1 MDGPWSS
8 GCHRAPGWGS
18 IPARKLGAMS
28 RSWAVVTGASSGLGV
43 GYAERLAAEG
53 NNVLLVARRRDLLE
67 SVASSI
73 RATSGVAAGIWPAG
87 LTDRDERAKLAARM
101 AGVGVCHLVNNAGF
115 GTMGHFKDASPD
127 RVSDEMELNM
137 VALTE
142 LTRSVL
148 PHMVARGAGAI
159 INVASTAAFQPI
171 PTMAVYAAS
180 KAYVMRFTIALWE
193 ELYSTGV
200 RAIVICPGPTD
211 TEFFANA
218 GDDGVM
224 RRRRTI
230 SQVVETTFAGLRAHR
245 PLLVD
250 GPQNAAMALAT
261 RLVPVHL
268 QARFARMVATS

>member
-1 MDGPWSS
+1 MSS
-8 GCHRAPGWGS
+8 NT
-18 IPARKLGAMS
+18 
-28 RSWAVVTGASSGLGV
+28 WAVVTGASSGLGV
-43 GYAERLAAEG
+43 GYAQRLASEG
-53 NNVLLVARRRDLLE
+53 VNVLLVARRRDLLE
-67 SVASSI
+67 SVAETI
-73 RATSGVAAGIWPAG
+73 RSTHGVAAEVWPAD
-87 LTDRDERAKLAARM
+87 LTIRDERSRLAARM
-101 AGVGVCHLVNNAGF
+101 AELDVSHLVNNAGF

-142 LTRSVL
+142 LTRAVL
-148 PHMVARGAGAI
+148 PHMVGRGAGAI

-224 RRRRTI
+224 KRRRTI
-230 SQVVETTFAGLRAHR
+230 DQVVETTFAGLKAHR
-245 PLLVD
+245 PMVVD
-250 GPQNAAMALAT
+250 GPVNALMAAAT
-261 RLVPVHL
+261 RLVPMHM
-268 QARFARMVATS
+268 QARVARLVATN

>member
-1 MDGPWSS
+1 M
-8 GCHRAPGWGS
+8 
-18 IPARKLGAMS
+18 
-28 RSWAVVTGASSGLGV
+28 VTGASSGLGV
-43 GYAERLAAEG
+43 GFAERLASEG
-53 NNVLLVARRRDLLE
+53 TNVLLVARRRDLLE
-67 SVASSI
+67 KVAESI
-73 RATSGVAAGIWPAG
+73 RGRGVEAEVWPAD
-87 LTDRDERAKLAARM
+87 LTDRGERARLAARM
-101 AGVGVCHLVNNAGF
+101 AELDVSHLVNNAGF
-115 GTMGHFKDASPD
+115 GTMGEFKDTAPD

-148 PHMVARGAGAI
+148 PHMVARGAGAV

-230 SQVVETTFAGLRAHR
+230 AQVVETTFAGLRAHR
-245 PLLVD
+245 PMVVD
-250 GPQNAAMALAT
+250 GPTNAAMALAT
-261 RLVPVHL
+261 RLVPMHL
-268 QARFARMVATS
+268 QARFARLVATT